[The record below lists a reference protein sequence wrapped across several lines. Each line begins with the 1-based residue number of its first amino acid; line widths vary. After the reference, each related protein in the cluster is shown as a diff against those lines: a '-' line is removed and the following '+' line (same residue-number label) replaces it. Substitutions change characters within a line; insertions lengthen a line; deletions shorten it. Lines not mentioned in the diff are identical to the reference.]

1 MARRNFYEIINES
14 PLNLPAEYERLRTLY
29 YEGTDLYCPVEYLV
43 ERAFEYLPEYLIGRT
58 ISLEDFNKTYG
69 FNFPKTIIADPELHF
84 STTEYLFSFCE
95 YVWNFCEALIKHPRL
110 RFDSGDWESIKHLK
124 DKILGCMSDLGH
136 VLIEREKLYIFVPAD
151 PAVVSVA
158 EISSPELA
166 VSILEY
172 HHHALKGNL
181 AKKKA
186 ILKLLAD
193 DIEPCRAA
201 LNSINKS
208 FSSTFF
214 QMLQKFVRHNNE
226 DNACISSLSNEEIE
240 AYYDDIYQMWL
251 LAKLELDNVERK
263 KRAKRCLEQIN
274 S

>member
-29 YEGTDLYCPVEYLV
+29 YEGTDLYCPVEDLV
-43 ERAFEYLPEYLIGRT
+43 EEAFEYLPEYLIGRT

-69 FNFPKTIIADPELHF
+69 FNFPKTIIADPEVPF

-95 YVWNFCEALIKHPRL
+95 YVWNFCEALIKHPMVRL
-110 RFDSGDWESIKHLK
+110 DSGDGGSIKHLK

-151 PAVVSVA
+151 PAAISVA
-158 EISSPELA
+158 EVSSPDLS

-201 LNSINKS
+201 LNGINRS

-226 DNACISSLSNEEIE
+226 DNACISSLSNAEIE
-240 AYYDDIYQMWL
+240 KYYDDIYQMWL

-263 KRAKRCLEQIN
+263 QRAAKLLDKIN